1 VGTVGT
7 SGTGADRLRVAIA
20 GCHRQVTRQP
30 GSHNWATAFA
40 AVEATAIVAVYDAGE
55 ATRRQF
61 VDCWAQD
68 AAAAGP
74 AGIAAYDDFG
84 RMLEEV
90 RPDILCVATRQ
101 TQHAAQVEA
110 AVAAGVRGVLCDK
123 PLATSLAEV
132 ERIVGA
138 CREANVPLA
147 FGLDRR
153 WTGRY
158 RWAREV
164 VAGGAVGQVA
174 GVIAYSLQNLI
185 NHGCH
190 WYDVALALAGDPEV
204 AWVSGLVDDVS
215 AEPPDSNRR
224 RDPSGRAQI
233 GLANGA
239 TLYVTPDGKPGLAFE
254 VLGDR
259 GRLLLLNDGREAYL
273 WQAAAPAGPVRL
285 VAPEAAGLPAQP
297 ATPEGWEAGPNA
309 VADLVA
315 AVRSRDGAGA
325 GGTQTA
331 CDVEAARRASE
342 IGFAVHASSAA
353 GGQRVA
359 IAAVDRS
366 LSIPSFLWG
375 NE

>member
-1 VGTVGT
+1 M
-7 SGTGADRLRVAIA
+7 
-20 GCHRQVTRQP
+20 VTTQP
-30 GSHNWATAFA
+30 GSHNWAAAFA
-40 AVEATAIVAVYDAGE
+40 AVAATGIVAVYDAGE

-61 VDCWAQD
+61 VDCWAGD
-68 AAAAGP
+68 AGAAG
-74 AGIAAYDDFG
+74 AEGIAAYDDFE
-84 RMLEEV
+84 RLLTAV
-90 RPDILCVATRQ
+90 RPDILCLATRQ

-110 AVAAGVRGVLCDK
+110 AVAAGVRGILCDK

-132 ERIVGA
+132 ERIVSA

-153 WTGRY
+153 WMGRY
-158 RWAREV
+158 RWARAV
-164 VAGGAVGQVA
+164 VAGGAVGTVNT
-174 GVIAYSLQNLI
+174 VIAFGLQNLI

-190 WYDVALALAGDPEV
+190 WYDVALSLAGDPEV
-204 AWVSGLVDDVS
+204 AWVSGAVDDVS
-215 AEPPDSNRR
+215 GEPPESNRR
-224 RDPSGRAQI
+224 LDPSGRAQI

-273 WQAAAPAGPVRL
+273 WQAAAAAGPLRL

-297 ATPEGWEAGPNA
+297 ETPAGWEAGPNA

-315 AVRSRDGAGA
+315 AVRSRDAGGGAGA
-325 GGTQTA
+325 QTA
-331 CDVEAARRASE
+331 CDVAAARRASE
-342 IGFAVHASSAA
+342 IGFAVHASGAA
-353 GGQRVA
+353 GGKRVTVDE
-359 IAAVDRS
+359 VDRG
-366 LSIPSFLWG
+366 LRIPSFLWG